1 MGDQL
6 RRLTYDNG
14 RYTVRSEI
22 NAGLFS
28 RILEAYDVDR
38 DERVALKVLPLSG
51 THRTIAETMFRREV
65 GALEGATHPGIVKL
79 IRHFEDEEHKALVIV
94 LELVPGGR
102 NLEKYLAEV
111 EAATLAAPTLRW
123 RVEQLTHVLDALDFA
138 HDHGIVHRDVK
149 PANVLLFEDDRL
161 RLADF
166 GIARVAEVYGRG
178 TESTTLRSFFTR
190 PYAAPEQVLHR
201 EATTASD
208 LHAFAVLVVA
218 VLSLRRPTEDF
229 EGSHVASALRT
240 LRDAALSATT
250 VDRAEDLLRR
260 GMEAEPKRRPRSHEF
275 REVLGDL
282 LAGAVPR
289 TTAWVTFSNSARQ
302 SATRHGFDS
311 EGAVLD
317 DLNRNLRAVYTESP
331 HPETGERRVAI
342 LCYGQNLEVKL
353 VPLQEDPERLLAINV
368 SRIQPALLNKRRQG
382 AEALPF
388 TLALGRGSAAPLIQ
402 AAFETFDV
410 GRLEDDEVERVRK
423 LFEVGR
429 FVLERQRARLS
440 HLRIRCR
447 VDAGLPGGRRRRRWG
462 DRGRE
467 SRALTGVVR
476 LRVIDVRPWDDPN
489 GGSDDLPL
497 RWADE
502 LEADKSAFGLNSK
515 RVARFQD
522 FDPANQILR
531 LRFDTPCDVD
541 GTFDLEL
548 RDIAK
553 ETALARQERALRD
566 LESGMT
572 IDPGLQ
578 ALLLDPGRS
587 RVESVSPPQL
597 VQRELT
603 PANDVRGLLAR
614 MLGTEELFLVQGP
627 PGTGKTTI
635 IAEFVAQLLARAPRS
650 RILLASQTHDAVDNA
665 LERLEELA
673 HRTASAWRVVRDI
686 PAESRKP
693 GRRGFE
699 ESFCDWVAR
708 VRERSR
714 TAFEREKPSLTPEQL
729 PRVEAALE
737 SFRDRI
743 EHATDVREDFA
754 SSVQVV
760 ATTCLRVPAVLKMLR
775 EEHFDWAIVD
785 EAAKA
790 TSTEV
795 LVPMVVARRTLLVG
809 DHRQLPPFL
818 DTETSDALRG
828 AGIDVERARTSL
840 FEELF
845 TRVPASNRETL
856 RVQYRMHRSIGSF
869 VGDLFYKDIGG
880 LETGVADAD
889 RAIDVPAFDGP
900 NRIFWVDAQ
909 GRPVMEGKSWW
920 NGGEVQAVVRVV
932 ESLYRPRAT
941 PLEVAVI
948 APYLAQVRRLRDLH
962 LRGDGTKVVAAT
974 VDAFQGRQVDVVVYS
989 LVRDVAGAF
998 LTDPRRLNVAFS
1010 RCKRALIIVGSAV
1023 AARTS
1028 ASLRPI
1034 LEAIP
1039 PRNVRAKE
1047 GR

>member
-1 MGDQL
+1 MGGTIQRVTFD
-6 RRLTYDNG
+6 RG
-14 RYTVRSEI
+14 RYAVRAEL
-22 NAGLFS
+22 NAGVFS
-28 RILEAYDVDR
+28 KIFEAYDVDR
-38 DERVALKVLPLSG
+38 DERVALKVLPLAG
-51 THRTIAETMFRREV
+51 THRAIAETMFRREV

-79 IRHFEDEEHKALVIV
+79 IRHFEDDEHKALVIV

-102 NLEKYLAEV
+102 NLDKHLAGV
-111 EAATLAAPTLRW
+111 EASTLAAPTLRW
-123 RVEQLTHVLDALDFA
+123 RVEQLTRALDALVFA
-138 HDHGIVHRDVK
+138 HDRGIVHRDVK
-149 PANVLLFEDDRL
+149 PANVLLFADDRL
-161 RLADF
+161 CLADF
-166 GIARVAEVYGRG
+166 GIARVAENYARG
-178 TESTTLRSFFTR
+178 AESTTLRSFFTR

-201 EATTASD
+201 EATPASD
-208 LHAFAVLVVA
+208 LHAFAVLAVA
-218 VLSLRRPTEDF
+218 LLSLRRPTEDF
-229 EGSHVASALRT
+229 EASHVASLLRALR
-240 LRDAALSATT
+240 DGALPATA

-260 GMEAEPKRRPRSHEF
+260 GLESEPKRRPRSHEF
-275 REVLGDL
+275 REMLGDL

-289 TTAWVTFSNSARQ
+289 TTAWVTFANSARQ
-302 SATRHGFDS
+302 SATRHGFDT

-317 DLNRNLRAVYTESP
+317 DLNRDLRAVYTEAP
-331 HPETGERRVAI
+331 HPETGEPRVA
-342 LCYGQNLEVKL
+342 LVCYGQNLEVRL
-353 VPLQEDPERLLAINV
+353 VPLQEDAERLLAINV
-368 SRIQPALLNKRRQG
+368 TRIQPALLNKRRQD
-382 AEALPF
+382 AKALPF
-388 TLALGRGSAAPLIQ
+388 TLAVGRGSAAPLIQ

-410 GRLEDDEVERVRK
+410 RRQEEDDAERVRK

-429 FVLERQRARLS
+429 FILDQQRSRLS

-447 VDAGLPGGRRRRRWG
+447 VDGGSSGGRRRRRPR

-467 SRALTGVVR
+467 IRALTGVVR
-476 LRVIDVRPWDDPN
+476 LRVIEVRPWDIAN
-489 GGSDDLPL
+489 GGTDDLPL

-502 LEADKSAFGLNSK
+502 LETDRSAFGLNGK

-531 LRFDTPCDVD
+531 LRFDVPCDVD
-541 GTFDLEL
+541 GAFELEL

-572 IDPGLQ
+572 TDPGLR
-578 ALLLDPGRS
+578 ALLLDPGRG
-587 RVESVSPPQL
+587 RVEPVAPPDL
-597 VQRELT
+597 VQNELT
-603 PANDVRGLLAR
+603 PADEVRGLLAR

-665 LERLEELA
+665 LERLEEIA
-673 HRTASAWRVVRDI
+673 RRAACAWRVVRDV

-699 ESFCDWVAR
+699 ESFRDWVAR
-708 VRERSR
+708 VRDRSLR
-714 TAFEREKPSLTPEQL
+714 AFDREKLTMTPEQL
-729 PRVEAALE
+729 LLVEAALQ
-737 SFRDRI
+737 SFRDRL

-760 ATTCLRVPAVLKMLR
+760 ATTCLRVPAVLKQLR
-775 EEHFDWAIVD
+775 EEHFDWAIID

-818 DTETSDALRG
+818 DAETTDALR
-828 AGIDVERARTSL
+828 AAEIDAERARTSL

-889 RAIDVPAFDGP
+889 RAIDVAAFDAP
-900 NRIFWVDAQ
+900 SRVFWIDTD
-909 GRPVMEGKSWW
+909 GRPVQEGTSWW
-920 NGGEVQAVVRVV
+920 NDSEIQAVARIVGG
-932 ESLYRPRAT
+932 LHRPRAT

-948 APYLAQVRRLRDLH
+948 APYLAQVRRLQDMR
-962 LRGDGTKVVAAT
+962 LRGEGTKVVAAT

-989 LVRDVAGAF
+989 LVRDVASAF
-998 LTDPRRLNVAFS
+998 VADPRRLNVAFS
-1010 RCKRALIIVGSAV
+1010 RCKRALIIVGSA
-1023 AARTS
+1023 ASARTS
-1028 ASLRPI
+1028 STLRPI
-1034 LEAIP
+1034 IDAIP
-1039 PRNVRAKE
+1039 AKNVIAKE